1 MPATTC
7 RIFRRIF
14 SWGLVQ
20 PVRMARSSQFAAGC
34 AMRTGCTRP
43 FRAVRPTEGS
53 HQRAA
58 VDGPRV
64 VEGELLERPELL
76 AASEAQTGD
85 QALDIGCAH
94 AELPQGAIE
103 TWYQE
108 LISFT

>member
-1 MPATTC
+1 
-7 RIFRRIF
+7 
-14 SWGLVQ
+14 
-20 PVRMARSSQFAAGC
+20 
-34 AMRTGCTRP
+34 MRTGCRSAWDADWP
-43 FRAVRPTEGS
+43 QPS
-53 HQRAA
+53 LQRAA

>member
-1 MPATTC
+1 
-7 RIFRRIF
+7 
-14 SWGLVQ
+14 
-20 PVRMARSSQFAAGC
+20 
-34 AMRTGCTRP
+34 MRTGCTRP

-58 VDGPRV
+58 VDGPRII
-64 VEGELLERPELL
+64 EGELLERPELL